1 MLRDETL
8 WEQGIAVIGMSG
20 RFPGAKDVEAYWKL
34 LSQGDQGVRFYTD
47 EELLQ
52 AGVREEVLQD
62 SQYIKAKG
70 VLDDPVMFDAAFFGM
85 NPREAE
91 WTDPQQR
98 LFLECAHEALENAGW
113 ISDGYPGRIGVYGGC
128 SLSTYLLNHVIA
140 YGLDQGLGD
149 ITSIVSSNDKDFLTS
164 RVSYK
169 LDLKGPAVTVQTA
182 CSTSLVAVHM
192 ACQSLMSGECD
203 IALAG
208 GSSVTFPNHSGYKYQ
223 EGMILSP
230 DGICRAFDSEAQGS
244 VPGNGVGIVVLKRL
258 EKAAADGDFIYAV
271 IRGTAIN
278 NDGAL
283 KAGFTAP
290 SPEGQADVVAEALA
304 IADVHPETISY
315 VEAHGTATIVGDPI
329 EIEGLTMAYRQWT
342 DLIGYCAIGSVKT
355 NIGHLDCA
363 AGVAGFIKTVLA
375 LHHRQIPPSLHFKAP
390 NPQID
395 FAESP
400 FYVNTA
406 LRDWEDA
413 RYPRRAGVSSF
424 GIGSTNAHV
433 VLEEAPLTESDACL
447 RPWHSLLISA
457 KSEKALAAACERMAG
472 YLTSNPFIPFEEIT
486 YTTQVGRKAY
496 PFRKAVVCQNAADAQ
511 RMLAFKPGS
520 EKIRSTDEQ
529 PMTVWIL
536 LSWLEESF
544 SGLLELYRTEPLFR
558 RELNEAIEKAESVSG
573 LELKAAFKGFL
584 NDAHANQQHHP
595 LQLNSRMK
603 ILISVAASYSL
614 ASVLNH
620 MGQKP
625 DRIGG
630 KEEGEYAAA
639 CIAGCC
645 SLEEAFKLA
654 LARQDFI
661 ENGDIEKFAN
671 TVNGIRFAAPR
682 IPTLNAEM
690 NIALYKESE
699 LTAKIRERSL
709 SSEITEALK
718 NGRWRAIAI
727 GSPLHTYTNGHE
739 DCLSCFDCHS
749 WANTLAAIW
758 EAGNDVNWQARYGL
772 EKRRRMPLP
781 TYPFE
786 RQRYEIPN
794 SRGFDASSSS
804 FPNAKSNERLEEP
817 NYPAPLEYESPR
829 QYVEQKLIVFFEE
842 VLGVPELDIHAP
854 FYELGADSLNK
865 MQVISRIREMYP
877 ISLNVQELY
886 AAETISEL
894 ADIIELAYIEL
905 LEKEEEEGEEKTH
918 DQSAFVSTT

>member
-52 AGVREEVLQD
+52 AGIREENLHD
-62 SQYIKAKG
+62 PQYIKAKG

-98 LFLECAHEALENAGW
+98 LFLECAYEALENAGW
-113 ISDGYPGRIGVYGGC
+113 IADSYPGRIGVYGGC

-149 ITSIVSSNDKDFLTS
+149 ITSIISSNDKDFLTS

-208 GSSVTFPNHSGYKYQ
+208 GSTVTFPNHSGYKYQ
-223 EGMILSP
+223 DGMILSP
-230 DGICRAFDSEAQGS
+230 DGVCRAFDSEAQGS

-342 DLIGYCAIGSVKT
+342 DVIGYCAIGSVKT

-375 LHHRQIPPSLHFKAP
+375 LHHRQIPPSLHFKTP

-395 FAESP
+395 FSESP

-406 LRDWEDA
+406 LRNWEDA
-413 RYPRRAGVSSF
+413 GYPRRAGVSSF

-433 VLEEAPLTESDACL
+433 VLEEAPLTESEAGM

-457 KSEKALAAACERMAG
+457 KSEKALAAACEKMAG
-472 YLTSNPFIPFEEIT
+472 YLTSNPFTPFEEIA

-496 PFRKAVVCQNAADAQ
+496 PFRKAVVCRNAADAQ
-511 RMLAFKPGS
+511 RMLALKPDS
-520 EKIRSTDEQ
+520 AKVRSTAEH
-529 PMTVWIL
+529 PMTALIL
-536 LSWLEESF
+536 LPWQWEGI
-544 SGLLELYRTEPLFR
+544 SGLLELYRTEPLFC
-558 RELNEAIEKAESVSG
+558 RELNEALEKAESISG
-573 LELKAAFKGFL
+573 LSLKAYL
-584 NDAHANQQHHP
+584 NDNHDNLQHNP
-595 LQLNSRMK
+595 PQLNSHMK

-614 ASVLNH
+614 ALVLNH
-620 MGQKP
+620 MEHKP

-630 KEEGEYAAA
+630 KDEGEYAAA

-682 IPTLNAEM
+682 IPTFHAEM
-690 NIALYKESE
+690 NIALYNESDLAE
-699 LTAKIRERSL
+699 KIREGSL

-718 NGRWRAIAI
+718 DGRWRAIAI
-727 GSPLHTYTNGHE
+727 GSPLHIYTNEHE
-739 DCLSCFDCHS
+739 NSLSCYDCQS
-749 WANTLAAIW
+749 WTSTLAAIW
-758 EAGNDVNWQARYGL
+758 EAGSEMNWQARYVM

-794 SRGFDASSSS
+794 SRGFDISYSSL
-804 FPNAKSNERLEEP
+804 PNAKSNERPEETE
-817 NYPAPLEYESPR
+817 YPAALEYESPR
-829 QYVEQKLIVFFEE
+829 QYVEEKLIVFFEE
-842 VLGVPELDIHAP
+842 VIGVPQIDIHAP